1 MTANVQDDVR
11 VDLVFEGQLL
21 PGFERD
27 PVRRALAER
36 FKLDDA
42 RLDRMF
48 AGAPYVLKR
57 DVARE
62 DASRYIA
69 LFAKLGAR
77 LMAKGGAAPAP
88 AKAPAPVRA
97 SAPASAM
104 AAPLALV
111 PVAEPPPS
119 PAATPAPYDARSQRE
134 HEESARYEPMVV
146 EEEPPEPAAV
156 FGVGFAGRL
165 ARRQYGAGA
174 LFGWAAIRWATM
186 GLLMHPRPGM
196 VALIGLG
203 MVVAMLW
210 TFRLTILRLHD
221 LGLSGWWVLLGFV
234 PYVNTVAGL
243 LLSLVPGS
251 TGDNR
256 YGKVPDEGSLALR
269 YVVVI
274 GVLCISAGFRHGLL
288 MSGVHDN
295 GAAGNDVAELHARSS
310 DAPVA
315 PTDDELN
322 AFLKTAGAR
331 REFRDGYWPA
341 RHHKAFASSE
351 SGPSGWVADMG
362 TAESAKAE
370 ALARCDKARDAYASE
385 CRIVQVDGDWAD

>member
-1 MTANVQDDVR
+1 MTANLQDDAR

-21 PGFERD
+21 AGFERD
-27 PVRRALAER
+27 PVRHALAER

-48 AGAPYVLKR
+48 SGAPYVLKR

-77 LMAKGGAAPAP
+77 LMAKGGTAPAP
-88 AKAPAPVRA
+88 SKATP
-97 SAPASAM
+97 ST
-104 AAPLALV
+104 PLALV
-111 PVAEPPPS
+111 PAAEPAPP
-119 PAATPAPYDARSQRE
+119 PAAPPAPYDALRQRE
-134 HEESARYEPMVV
+134 ATARYEPMIV

-165 ARRQYGAGA
+165 ARRQYGAAA

-186 GLLMHPRPGM
+186 ALLLHPRPGM
-196 VALIGLG
+196 VALICLG
-203 MVVAMLW
+203 MAVAMLW
-210 TFRLTILRLHD
+210 TFRLTVLRLHD
-221 LGLSGWWVLLGFV
+221 IGISGWWVLLGLV
-234 PYVNTVAGL
+234 PYLNTVAGV

-256 YGKVPDEGSLALR
+256 YGKVPDEGSVALR
-269 YVVVI
+269 YVVLV

-288 MSGVHDN
+288 MSGVTG
-295 GAAGNDVAELHARSS
+295 GANRDVVETQVPQS

-315 PTDDELN
+315 PNDDELN
-322 AFLKTAGAR
+322 AFLKSAGAR
-331 REFRDGYWPA
+331 REFREGYWPA
-341 RHHKAFASSE
+341 RNHKAFASSE
-351 SGPSGWVADMG
+351 SGPSGWAADMG
-362 TAESAKAE
+362 TAEAAKAE